1 MTPPVRTS
9 GGRTPWLISF
19 ADLLGVLLCF
29 FILIYTTRPAN
40 EGAWAGIAAS
50 LANAFGRAAPQ
61 PAQPRGGEPPAS
73 DLTYLAA
80 VLEPRL
86 DSEMK
91 LAREADRL
99 VIAIPAELLFRD
111 GDALG
116 AAGEARLARLAPV
129 LATVRNRI
137 EIWGHADPQPVPPPF
152 ASNWMLSLA
161 RAVAVARGLEKA
173 GLPVRPPAFG
183 LGDAR
188 FTEIPAGLPLAE
200 RYARARRVDL
210 VIREGRTSCS
220 ASDC

>member
-1 MTPPVRTS
+1 MIALPTRPRGAS
-9 GGRTPWLISF
+9 TPWLISF

-29 FILIYTTRPAN
+29 FVLIYTTRTH
-40 EGAWAGIAAS
+40 EGAWTGIAAS
-50 LANAFGRAAPQ
+50 LASTFGRVAPV
-61 PAQPRGGEPPAS
+61 AQPPQGGEREAS

-80 VLEPRL
+80 VLDARL
-86 DSEMK
+86 DAEMK
-91 LAREADRL
+91 LVREADRL
-99 VIAIPAELLFRD
+99 VIAIPVDLLFRD

-116 AAGEARLARLAPV
+116 AAGEARLARLAPA
-129 LATVRNRI
+129 LANVRNRI
-137 EIWGHADPQPVPPPF
+137 EIWGHADPQPVAAPF
-152 ASNWMLSLA
+152 ASNWALSLA
-161 RAVAVARGLEKA
+161 RAAAVARGLEQA

-188 FTEIPAGLPLAE
+188 FTEIPASLPLAE